1 MKLKNIPL
9 EELETM
15 PLSDIAY
22 IVLKEKDKKMKTIDL
37 FKIVSGALN
46 YTEKEFE
53 DKIADFFALLATEKR
68 FIQLDGGYWDLTE
81 NHTSKIKIEE
91 VEAAAEEDDLLID
104 KDLLDEDEDED
115 EEDEDTRDYFD
126 SSVDSEDDTDDDDLK
141 GLVIIDEDA
150 EEHEL

>member
-15 PLSDIAY
+15 PLDDIAY
-22 IVLKEKDKKMKTIDL
+22 IILKEKDKKMKTMEI
-37 FKIVSGALN
+37 FNIIASALG
-46 YTEKEFE
+46 YSEREVE
-53 DKIADFFALLATEKR
+53 DKIADFFALLTTEKR
-68 FIQLDGGYWDLTE
+68 FIQLEGGYFDLTE

-91 VEAAAEEDDLLID
+91 IEAAAEEDDLLID
-104 KDLLDEDEDED
+104 KDLIDTDD
-115 EEDEDTRDYFD
+115 EESEEDDNDYFD
-126 SSVDSEDDTDDDDLK
+126 SAIDTEDDTDDDDLK